1 MLQVAYIKKILK
13 YLALIPS
20 KYRDKIENLVFKEI
34 STYSALSKI
43 KNLKELQG
51 YELYYR
57 IRVGDYRIGIKAEKQ
72 TLSFE
77 RILHRKD
84 IYNLFP

>member
-1 MLQVAYIKKILK
+1 MQVIYNKKFLK
-13 YLALIPS
+13 DLASIPS
-20 KYRDKIENLVFKEI
+20 KQRVKAEKLAFQEI
-34 STYSALSKI
+34 PAYSSLSEI
-43 KNLKELQG
+43 KKLKKLQG

-57 IRVGDYRIGIKAEKQ
+57 IRIGDYRIGIKIEKE

-84 IYNLFP
+84 IYDLFP